1 MPSLNR
7 SEGRNVYIY
16 DAKDPATVL
25 GGLVLTNGVTNAN
38 FYSMVEI
45 LFVFESTFLLHD
57 EGGITVQRDGHPL
70 QPGNYYI
77 LAISGFCIILPFYA
91 IAVLA
96 TELLSAILETT

>member
-7 SEGRNVYIY
+7 SEGRNVHIY

-25 GGLVLTNGVTNAN
+25 GGLILTNGVTNAN

-45 LFVFESTFLLHD
+45 LFVFEGTFLLQD
-57 EGGITVQRDGHPL
+57 ESGITVQRDGHPL

-77 LAISGFCIILPFYA
+77 LTICGFCIILPFHGQPA
-91 IAVLA
+91 N
-96 TELLSAILETT
+96 EL